1 MNDADL
7 LRAAAEVIAAT
18 EHLPGDRPYRAD
30 AWRNAA
36 ANLAK
41 LIEKDAADRGVPV
54 ADTLSRI
61 LEPFTESALGWVV
74 LTNVVKDGPPKWMP
88 AWDGEVHTEQ
98 ERAEREMT
106 DCRAAGYECVLGEVR
121 VAE

>member
-7 LRAAAEVIAAT
+7 LRATAEVVAAT
-18 EHLPGDRPYRAD
+18 EHLPGGRTWRAD

-61 LEPFTESALGWVV
+61 LEPFTEPVITLTAAQLREWAGLDRDLTADELEQIDECIPNSSIPDAIGTIATDALG
-74 LTNVVKDGPPKWMP
+74 LS
-88 AWDGEVHTEQ
+88 
-98 ERAEREMT
+98 
-106 DCRAAGYECVLGEVR
+106 
-121 VAE
+121 